1 MEFRLI
7 TLPYY
12 TFLSIFS
19 LFVYENIQI
28 WSRPLDV
35 IWSKLML
42 EILAQP
48 SVQVFSLNGT
58 PPTRQLTKNTF
69 LCLKVAQYSWA
80 TALFNCQNNLQ
91 MYSK

>member
-1 MEFRLI
+1 
-7 TLPYY
+7 
-12 TFLSIFS
+12 
-19 LFVYENIQI
+19 
-28 WSRPLDV
+28 
-35 IWSKLML
+35 ML